1 MKYTAIIKDGGLFI
15 PNVFSDLND
24 GGAHIVQ
31 VEIDLEEVRQQ
42 LSKSEILETAVT
54 KKSVAKDSKKSTAKT
69 PTTKPSTAKLS
80 TAKTP
85 KKEVQKEAAK
95 KLEQEAKTAK
105 TMADNTGID
114 SKRQSAIDELESLDD
129 SELSEI
135 FKAYM
140 NNGQAPAQISLD
152 NL

>member
-31 VEIDLEEVRQQ
+31 VEVDLDEVRQQ

-54 KKSVAKDSKKSTAKT
+54 KKSVTKDSKKSTAKT
-69 PTTKPSTAKLS
+69 PTTAKLS

-135 FKAYM
+135 FKAYI
-140 NNGQAPAQISLD
+140 NNGQSPAQISLD

>member
-1 MKYTAIIKDGGLFI
+1 
-15 PNVFSDLND
+15 
-24 GGAHIVQ
+24 
-31 VEIDLEEVRQQ
+31 
-42 LSKSEILETAVT
+42 
-54 KKSVAKDSKKSTAKT
+54 
-69 PTTKPSTAKLS
+69 TTKPSTAKLS